1 MSDET
6 KSPQEE
12 VENPQAE
19 TPEENTEETQAE
31 AQEEQPKAEDDLT
44 ALKQEVGEAKD
55 KYLRLY
61 SDFENFRRRT
71 AREKT
76 ELIQTAGEKVI
87 REMLTVL
94 DDFERAIKAQG
105 EPTEGEE
112 QSGMELIQHKMLRI
126 LEQQGL
132 KAIEVKAG
140 DAFDVELHE
149 AITQIPAPDESLK
162 GKIVDE
168 VEKGYTLNEKV
179 IRFAKVVVGS

>member
-105 EPTEGEE
+105 EPAGGEE
-112 QSGMELIQHKMLRI
+112 QSGMGLIHHKMLRI

-140 DAFDVELHE
+140 DVFDVELHE

>member
-19 TPEENTEETQAE
+19 TPEENTEETQ
-31 AQEEQPKAEDDLT
+31 EEQTTAEGDNT
-44 ALKQEVGEAKD
+44 ELKQQVGEAKD

-105 EPTEGEE
+105 ASPEGEE
-112 QSGMELIQHKMLRI
+112 QSGMELIQQKMLRI

-140 DAFDVELHE
+140 DVFDVELHE

-162 GKIVDE
+162 GKVVDE

>member
-1 MSDET
+1 
-6 KSPQEE
+6 
-12 VENPQAE
+12 
-19 TPEENTEETQAE
+19 
-31 AQEEQPKAEDDLT
+31 
-44 ALKQEVGEAKD
+44 
-55 KYLRLY
+55 LY
-61 SDFENFRRRT
+61 SEFENFRRRT
-71 AREKT
+71 SKEKLD
-76 ELIQTAGEKVI
+76 LISTANKDLMSDLVP
-87 REMLTVL
+87 VL

-105 EPTEGEE
+105 EPAEGEE
-112 QSGMELIQHKMLRI
+112 QSGMGLIQHKMLRI

-140 DAFDVELHE
+140 DVFDVELHE